1 MALLECPECKKT
13 ISELAKAC
21 PFCGFPIKKKGRA
34 SAITSMILGIYSCF
48 YTLPFLYFPAKELGK
63 GLFPTITIGAV
74 ASILSIVFGYV
85 SLKQKKH
92 KMAISGIVMGSICLV
107 ILCISFLR

>member
-1 MALLECPECKKT
+1 MALLECPECKKA
-13 ISELAKAC
+13 ISEYAKAC
-21 PFCGFPIKKKGRA
+21 PFCGFPIKKKGRG

-63 GLFPTITIGAV
+63 GLFPTIIIGAV
-74 ASILSIVFGYV
+74 ASILSVAFGCV

-92 KMAISGIVMGSICLV
+92 KMGISGVVMGSVCLGV
-107 ILCISFLR
+107 LCISFLR